1 MGLLYAGLILSFIGL
16 ILFHVIFGII
26 NFYFWVVNGVDFVLR
41 GENFIETIYFSVYLK
56 WIGLLDVIWIS
67 SFLTFL
73 IKRKHYKTDKEKHY
87 LSENKITEPKICV
100 IIPTYNEEKV
110 VKQVINDFKNQKNVS
125 EVLIIDNHSDDDTVK
140 IAKECDV
147 TVITKEKNLGFAHSC
162 VLGLKKSLETDANVI
177 VLTECDGTYA
187 GHDIEKLAPF
197 LDECDMA
204 IGSRLIQVLTQK
216 GNQNGMF
223 NTWGN
228 FFLAKLIQI
237 KYFSLLHMG
246 VVSFTDVGCTFRC
259 IRREALEKIIDGMIS
274 DYKKNIDTDGWLF
287 LPYFNMVGIE
297 KELKIVEVP
306 ITFRKRHGKS
316 KSQVN
321 RKDKGIIYGLRFI
334 WFIIKT

>member
-1 MGLLYAGLILSFIGL
+1 MGKFYAFLALSFVF
-16 ILFHVIFGII
+16 LFVINII
-26 NFYFWVVNGVDFVLR
+26 FASL
-41 GENFIETIYFSVYLK
+41 TIYAWVTDGIQELLIGMELGERIESSNQIK
-56 WIGLLDVIWIS
+56 WIILTDITWLFLALVFLL
-67 SFLTFL
+67 
-73 IKRKHYKTDKEKHY
+73 KRKHYRTNSSDY
-87 LSENKITEPKICV
+87 LSTNIIEKRKITVV
-100 IIPTYNEEKV
+100 IPAYNEENNVESIITDYKS
-110 VKQVINDFKNQKNVS
+110 QKNV
-125 EVLIIDNHSDDDTVK
+125 ENIIVVDNHSSDNTVS
-140 IAKECDV
+140 IAKKMGAIIVE
-147 TVITKEKNLGFAHSC
+147 KESNKGFADSC
-162 VLGLKKSLETDANVI
+162 LMGLKKSLETDANVI

-197 LDECDMA
+197 LDECDIA
-204 IGSRLIQVLTQK
+204 IGSRLIQVLTEK

-259 IRREALEKIIDGMIS
+259 IRREALEKIIDGMIN

-287 LPYFNMVGIE
+287 LPYFNMIGIE
-297 KELKIVEVP
+297 KELKIIEVP

-316 KSQVN
+316 KSEVN
-321 RKDKGIIYGLRFI
+321 RKDKGIMYGLRFM